1 MINITYIYLVE
12 NINNDPFTVYIGQTR
27 HPKQRNKAH
36 KKTYG
41 NDIEYTIIDQIN
53 SISKSNWEPIES
65 YWIEQLRYWGF
76 NVINKNN
83 GGGGPVFHTDEMRK
97 NQSIILTGKIRSEE
111 VKQRISKSMMGKNT
125 WSVGAHTSKPVMQ
138 YTLDNILVKE
148 YPSISEAIRQT
159 QFKTINHC
167 VLGKIKKSGGYK
179 WKYKI
184 S

>member
-27 HPKQRNKAH
+27 HPKQRNRAH

-41 NDIEYTIIDQIN
+41 NDIKYTIIDQIN
-53 SISKSNWEPIES
+53 SISKLHWEPIES
-65 YWIEQLRYWGF
+65 YWIEQFRYWGF
-76 NVINKNN
+76 NTINKNT
-83 GGGGPVFHTDEMRK
+83 GGGGPISHTNKMRE

-125 WSVGAHTSKPVMQ
+125 WSVGAHTSKPIIQ
-138 YTLDNILVKE
+138 YTLDGMLIRE
-148 YPSISEAIRQT
+148 YPSIAEAIRQT
-159 QFKTINHC
+159 NFQTINQC
-167 VLGKIKKSGGYK
+167 LLGKIKKSGGYK